1 MDAIRKSRL
10 KKKTLFEM
18 DDNEE
23 IQSVQKEYLRLAK
36 LLWDGTDPL
45 APQPLEDRHIFE
57 LLGFD

>member
-1 MDAIRKSRL
+1 
-10 KKKTLFEM
+10 M

-23 IQSVQKEYLRLAK
+23 IQSVQKEYLRLAQ